1 MFTQQREE
9 DMAPRQLNRSKA
21 KLLDAA
27 MQLIRTKG
35 YTATTIDDIC
45 AAAGVT
51 KGSFF
56 HHFKS
61 KDELGVEATQQW
73 ETMTEA
79 VFGDAPYRARPDPR
93 DRVLGYVDFRAS
105 MLDWDVQTFTCLL
118 GTMVQEVYTTH
129 PELRAACDEHMS
141 NHTAKLIADVEAAKR
156 MYAPDAP
163 WSAASLAY
171 YIQTV
176 LQGSFIFAKA
186 KLSAEVAIDSLAH
199 LRRHLEMLFPKSQS

>member
-1 MFTQQREE
+1 
-9 DMAPRQLNRSKA
+9 MASRPQNQSKA

-35 YTATTIDDIC
+35 YSATTVDDIC

-56 HHFKS
+56 HHFKN
-61 KDELGVEATQQW
+61 KDELGLEATQQW

-79 VFGDAPYRARPDPR
+79 VFGDAPYRVLPDPR
-93 DRVLGYVDFRAS
+93 DRVLGYIDFRVS
-105 MLDWDVQTFTCLL
+105 MLHWDIPTFTCLL
-118 GTMVQEVYTTH
+118 GTMVQEIYTTH
-129 PELRAACDEHMS
+129 PGLRAACNEHMS
-141 NHTAKLIADVEAAKR
+141 NHTAKLIEDIEAAKR
-156 MYAPDAP
+156 LYAPDAP
-163 WSAASLAY
+163 WSATSLAY

-186 KLSAEVAIDSLAH
+186 KQDAQVAIDSLAH
-199 LRRHLEMLFPKSQS
+199 LRRHIETSLPKPAN